1 LHHLHRAKE
10 LVYYRL
16 ASIHNLQ
23 MMTRFMRE
31 LRAAIHAGKFEEFRA
46 ANT

>member
-1 LHHLHRAKE
+1 VHHLHRTKE
-10 LVYYRL
+10 LSYYRL

-23 MMTRFMRE
+23 MMTQFMRD

-46 ANT
+46 QNI